1 MAVANDGAVQTPCA
15 AARAHRA
22 TLPCT
27 LAPTTYNTLPTCPL
41 NCAGVSQPLASHCQ
55 IYKPLTHS
63 HCHHHTHPLVTH
75 VHLGHINERTIAS
88 LTCPQVGLYISGP
101 ACNPGGT
108 GSMDGYYTD
117 LTNKAI
123 RDFINK
129 VFAINSMTPLP

>member
-1 MAVANDGAVQTPCA
+1 MRRPLPAE
-15 AARAHRA
+15 
-22 TLPCT
+22 LPCT
-27 LAPTTYNTLPTCPL
+27 LAPTNYNHLPACPL
-41 NCAGVSQPLASHCQ
+41 NCVVVFQPPFSHAQ
-55 IYKPLTHS
+55 ICKPPTHRPY
-63 HCHHHTHPLVTH
+63 HHHTHPLTTH
-75 VHLGHINERTIAS
+75 ALLTRSHLGRIKERTTAS
-88 LTCPQVGLYISGP
+88 PNRPQVGLYISGP